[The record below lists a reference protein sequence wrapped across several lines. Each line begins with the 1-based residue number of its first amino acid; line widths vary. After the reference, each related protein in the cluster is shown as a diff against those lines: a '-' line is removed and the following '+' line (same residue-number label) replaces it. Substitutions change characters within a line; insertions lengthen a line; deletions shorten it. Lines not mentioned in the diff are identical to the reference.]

1 MQRTFSFRAPQ
12 PERHFVM
19 DDFDGRDFVVATAC
33 DKGFLHYENPLP
45 QLLISCLSL
54 DGGPFIDVGANTGLY
69 TLMAAAVSRAVH
81 VIAFEPMTE
90 AFASLEHNVQL
101 NEKAASQITLVKAAL
116 SGAAGTM
123 QFYET
128 INDMGFLSTS
138 STLELDHAKAIGT
151 DYRMTEVAAVTLD
164 AWSAAHGVE
173 SASLIKIDAEG
184 HEQSVIEGGRKFLA
198 KVRPIIVVE
207 LLQTNHF
214 PFFREF
220 VADFRYQSFIL
231 GPDFVKMEPSLQFAP
246 QSWNHVLCPVE
257 KVYSFVVAAKSAGLD
272 PR

>member
-33 DKGFLHYENPLP
+33 DKGFLHYESPLP
-45 QLLISCLSL
+45 QLLISYLSL
-54 DGGPFIDVGANTGLY
+54 DGGPFIDVGANTGFY

-90 AFASLEHNVQL
+90 AFANLERNVQL
-101 NEKAASQITLVKAAL
+101 NEKAVSQITLVQAAL
-116 SGAAGTM
+116 SGFTGTA

-128 INDMGFLSTS
+128 INAMGFLSTS
-138 STLELDHAKAIGT
+138 STLELDHAKTIGT
-151 DYRMTEVAAVTLD
+151 DFRMTEVPTVTLD
-164 AWSAAHGVE
+164 EWTATHGVE

-184 HEQSVIEGGRKFLA
+184 HEQGVIEGGLKFLG

-207 LLQTNHF
+207 LLQTDHL

-220 VADFRYQSFIL
+220 VADHHYLNFIL
-231 GPDFVKMEPSLQFAP
+231 GADFVKMEPSIQFDP

-257 KVYSFVVAAKSAGLD
+257 RVYSFVIAAKSAGLE